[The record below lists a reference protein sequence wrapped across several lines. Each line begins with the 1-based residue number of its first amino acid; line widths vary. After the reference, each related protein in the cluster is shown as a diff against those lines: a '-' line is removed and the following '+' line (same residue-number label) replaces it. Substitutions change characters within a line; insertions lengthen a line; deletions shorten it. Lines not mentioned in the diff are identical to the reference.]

1 MAHPR
6 RHPTYDDDVDFA
18 ALALHDADF
27 ANFLDKKSGKLDF
40 QDPKAVQQLTKS
52 LLKRDFG
59 LTIQLPDDRLCPPVP
74 VRYNYIRWI
83 QDLLDTTSDNYT
95 DRYDP
100 DREIIGLDV
109 GTGASCIYPLLGTAA
124 RPHWRFHATETDDL
138 SYTFARANITSNS
151 LHSRIRLHH
160 TQLSAPLLPLDSLEV
175 SRLDFCMCNPPF
187 YSSRTDMAASAASK
201 SLPPLAVCTGAES
214 EMVCEGGDVGFV
226 LRIVDE
232 SCLLQSRVQWYTS
245 MLGKLSSVDTVVARL
260 KEVGVA
266 NWAVGALRAGAKTRR
281 WVVGWSWQDRRP
293 RNDVARHPQL
303 PLAVQPF
310 PTSYT
315 IPILHADVTCGL
327 VHATLDALD
336 LRWQWRPSI
345 ATGVGFAKAN
355 VWSRAARRKAAMFAR
370 QRNNNTTDPA
380 RTLAPASEPVKA
392 MHDGK
397 KAEAE
402 DREMQEA
409 GAEDGEKDD
418 DDDDDDD
425 SSDADNDPVALGF
438 KITVGAAD
446 KVVE

>member
-1 MAHPR
+1 MAHPL
-6 RHPTYDDDVDFA
+6 RHPTYDNDVDFA

-27 ANFLDKKSGKLDF
+27 VKFLDKKSGRLDF

-74 VRYNYIRWI
+74 MRVYEHPLVFNVSIYNYIRWI

-100 DREIIGLDV
+100 DREVIGLDV

-214 EMVCEGGDVGFV
+214 EMICEGGDVGFV

-315 IPILHADVTCGL
+315 IPILHADVACGL

-345 ATGVGFAKAN
+345 ATGVGF
-355 VWSRAARRKAAMFAR
+355 
-370 QRNNNTTDPA
+370 
-380 RTLAPASEPVKA
+380 
-392 MHDGK
+392 
-397 KAEAE
+397 
-402 DREMQEA
+402 
-409 GAEDGEKDD
+409 
-418 DDDDDDD
+418 
-425 SSDADNDPVALGF
+425 
-438 KITVGAAD
+438 
-446 KVVE
+446 